1 MRSSPVTTDPRTR
14 LAELRAAMSLLA
26 SAAADLDWGAQPEVR
41 ALPDGRLWLTD
52 LQLAVSA
59 AEVYQAARSLVAAQ
73 VLAALADGE
82 ASVAD
87 LVGPWLTELHLTEA
101 VLAAPTELGAAA

>member
-1 MRSSPVTTDPRTR
+1 MTADPRTR

-26 SAAADLDWGAQPEVR
+26 SAAADLEWGAQPEVR
-41 ALPDGRLWLTD
+41 VLPDGRLWLSD

-59 AEVYQAARSLVAAQ
+59 ADVYQAARGLLAAQ
-73 VLAALADGE
+73 VLGALAETPGT
-82 ASVAD
+82 VAD

-101 VLAAPTELGAAA
+101 LLTAPGELDEAA